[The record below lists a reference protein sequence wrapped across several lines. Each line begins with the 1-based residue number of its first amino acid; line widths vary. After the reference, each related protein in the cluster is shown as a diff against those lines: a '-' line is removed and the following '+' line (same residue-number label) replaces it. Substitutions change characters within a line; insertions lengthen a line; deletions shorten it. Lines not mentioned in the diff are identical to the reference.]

1 MENTNINKAKTVLT
15 TIIIEIV
22 NILIIIAMAILSKD
36 FILGP
41 WTNALIIVILLSIA
55 NTILWPIFTRI
66 LMRLFIIT
74 FGIGALLL
82 NGIMFYGV
90 AYYLPG
96 VTIGLG
102 GALVATLFIN
112 IAKHLYTI

>member
-1 MENTNINKAKTVLT
+1 
-15 TIIIEIV
+15 
-22 NILIIIAMAILSKD
+22 
-36 FILGP
+36 
-41 WTNALIIVILLSIA
+41 
-55 NTILWPIFTRI
+55 
-66 LMRLFIIT
+66 MRLFIIT
-74 FGIGALLL
+74 FGIGTLLL

-96 VTIGLG
+96 VKIGLV